1 MTSTPRPCLGHRPRA
16 RVGAQGRGAP
26 AFVAAL
32 LCLAVVGA
40 SPPALAA
47 GQWRDLNGRV
57 APDLT
62 FADAALGLA
71 PGTTLASLR
80 GRQVVL
86 LAFWLRDCPHCKRE
100 MPRVQELYDQYG
112 RSGLQVVTVVH
123 GYSTAEVAGVMRER
137 GWDFPVASDPD
148 GQMATLYGGGR
159 RPGFFVVGL
168 DGRVRSS
175 GGISM
180 EALGEELARFRLA
193 ELGEV
198 PAALEAVRQRV
209 WRGDYGGG
217 LKLAEEAA
225 AAKDAPA
232 PVGALARR
240 LAEVAAQR
248 IENRR
253 WRAERAVARGQGAVA
268 LEEMAG
274 LAEAFA
280 GTSLAEKAARVAAEV
295 RALVERR

>member
-148 GQMATLYGGGR
+148 GQMATL
-159 RPGFFVVGL
+159 
-168 DGRVRSS
+168 
-175 GGISM
+175 
-180 EALGEELARFRLA
+180 
-193 ELGEV
+193 
-198 PAALEAVRQRV
+198 
-209 WRGDYGGG
+209 
-217 LKLAEEAA
+217 
-225 AAKDAPA
+225 
-232 PVGALARR
+232 
-240 LAEVAAQR
+240 
-248 IENRR
+248 
-253 WRAERAVARGQGAVA
+253 
-268 LEEMAG
+268 
-274 LAEAFA
+274 
-280 GTSLAEKAARVAAEV
+280 
-295 RALVERR
+295 